1 MPGCEETE
9 TLERARSGD
18 RKAFDALQTALQG
31 SVWRFV
37 DRLIGLSACTPDIV
51 QKVFLALY
59 LNIEKMQSPEHV
71 KPFLYRVARNL
82 CYDELRWRGRFQH
95 VSLDSDEW
103 DEQWPESLVVDLV
116 DPSDLPDELAHVA
129 GLWRQVQRAMERLPE
144 LQRQTLILYVEEG
157 LTYAEIAQVMNTD
170 IGTVKSRIHNGRKNL
185 LRHLKP
191 EFLDGIGIRKEI
203 DDG

>member
-9 TLERARSGD
+9 ALERAKAGD

-71 KPFLYRVARNL
+71 KPFLFRVARNL
-82 CYDELRWRGRFQH
+82 CYDELRQRGRFQY
-95 VSLDSDEW
+95 VSLDSEEW
-103 DEQWPESLVVDLV
+103 EAEWRSSFVADLV
-116 DPSDLPDELAHVA
+116 DTADLPDDAAHLVMLVA
-129 GLWRQVQRAMERLPE
+129 EVQQAMDRLPE
-144 LQRQTLILYVEEG
+144 LQRQTLILYAEED
-157 LTYAEIAQVMNTD
+157 LTYAQIAEAMNTD
-170 IGTVKSRIHNGRKNL
+170 VGTVKSRIHNGRKNL
-185 LRHLKP
+185 LKQLKP
-191 EFLDGIGIRKEI
+191 EFLRELGIRKEKNH
-203 DDG
+203 G